1 MFLDA
6 GRKRSELKMKVSRSV
21 KLALNMLIHS
31 KLRSWLTIIGIVIG
45 VAAVVI
51 IVSAGASAQATLEAQ
66 LTQFGTDYVTINPK
80 GENPMVSGPVAGEL
94 TDKDIQ
100 VIKGIAGVRSV
111 TGMVVENA
119 EVSYAGET
127 KLLQIAA
134 MKPSVWN
141 ELMKE
146 EIAIGRKLQDTD
158 TREIVIGN
166 GIAEDVYP
174 RDISLNQVVEI
185 DGNSFRVVGINDF
198 SGMMAMMNNY
208 VLMNLESA
216 RTTLFSPDEKIA
228 YMEIDVMVDGNPNEI
243 ADKIERELLMLR
255 HETSKDKTFVIM
267 TPDDILD
274 RVGEIMAMVTAL
286 LGAIAVISLIVGA
299 VGIMN
304 TMFTSALE
312 KTKEIGIMKSIGAK
326 NKDIITIFL
335 MNAGMVGFVGGAIGC
350 ALGVG
355 VLYAIAYGVAAYGI
369 AIELVISPM
378 FITQALLLAVGV
390 GMLAGAIPA
399 WRASKLKPVDALRY
413 E

>member
-1 MFLDA
+1 MKLT
-6 GRKRSELKMKVSRSV
+6 RSA

-51 IVSAGASAQATLEAQ
+51 IISAGASAQATLESQ
-66 LTQFGTDYVTINPK
+66 LTQFGTDYVTINPA
-80 GENPMVSGPVAGEL
+80 GAMGPMSSGPVAGEL

-100 VIKGIAGVRSV
+100 VIEGVAGVRSV
-111 TGMVVENA
+111 TGMVVKTA
-119 EVSYAGET
+119 ETTYAGET

-146 EIAIGRKLQDTD
+146 EIALGRKLEDTD
-158 TREIVIGN
+158 TKEIVIGDA
-166 GIAEDVYP
+166 IAEKAFR
-174 RDISLNQVVEI
+174 RDITLNQVVDI
-185 DGNSFRVVGINDF
+185 NGQSFRVVGLNDF
-198 SGMMAMMNNY
+198 SGLLASMDNF
-208 VLMNLESA
+208 VLMNLETA
-216 RTTLFSPDEKIA
+216 KNVLFLPGEKVT
-228 YMEIDVMVDGNPNEI
+228 YQEIDVMVDGDPNEVS
-243 ADKIERELLMLR
+243 DEIERRMLLLR
-255 HETSKDKTFVIM
+255 HETSKDKTFIIM

-274 RVGEIMAMVTAL
+274 QVGEIMTMVTAL

-312 KTKEIGIMKSIGAK
+312 KTKEIGIMKSIGAR
-326 NKDIITIFL
+326 NKDIVNIFL
-335 MNAGMVGFVGGAIGC
+335 LNAGMVGFVGGALGC
-350 ALGVG
+350 ALGIG
-355 VLYAIAYGVAAYGI
+355 VLYLIAYGVATLGI
-369 AIELVISPM
+369 TIELIISPM
-378 FITQALLLAVGV
+378 FIAEALLLATGI